1 MGGDVSVVKPFQHAE
16 MIIVDRQLLAA
27 LCRRHGLRRAE
38 ARIAETVA
46 DISAEMDR
54 MQSIYLCG
62 GAAEMSVCAQA
73 LSRHAAAIGL
83 TTLARVTRDL
93 ALCAESG
100 DGVAFAAV
108 WARFERTGAR
118 SVRMLWSAANRRI

>member
-1 MGGDVSVVKPFQHAE
+1 MVKPFQHVE
-16 MIIVDRQLLAA
+16 MIVVDRHLLAA

-38 ARIAETVA
+38 VRIAGTAA

-54 MQSIYLCG
+54 MQSVYHRG
-62 GAAEMSVCAQA
+62 GAAEMSACAQA
-73 LSRHAAAIGL
+73 LSRQAAAIGL

-93 ALCAESG
+93 ALCADSG

-108 WARFERTGAR
+108 WARFERIGAR
-118 SVRMLWSAANRRI
+118 SVRMLWSAANQRI